1 MRKHTRTLLIG
12 VSAMFA
18 LGTLSACSGG
28 SSTEATTTAEAT
40 ATTTAAPT
48 ATAAPFPQ
56 SAKYIADMTTADGK
70 TMTIGI
76 AVDGADV
83 TAYACNGVDDEAWFF
98 GNQTDGKIDITSRFR
113 DTLSAEFDGTDVEGD
128 LTMNGVAYEFTAPA
142 VAAPAGMY
150 TAVADGVRASWVV
163 RPDGSAIGVQL
174 RRFGLDLDQAD
185 LQQLRDDRF
194 RAEVRNKRVLQQAQQ
209 IARLQNNTFE
219 STIDGTRVTPVVVNG
234 NFRF

>member
-1 MRKHTRTLLIG
+1 MKMHTRTLLVG

-28 SSTEATTTAEAT
+28 TSTEATTTSEAT
-40 ATTTAAPT
+40 APTTASAV
-48 ATAAPFPQ
+48 AAPFPQ
-56 SAKYIADMTTADGK
+56 SAKYIADMTAADGK

-98 GNQTDGKIDITSRFR
+98 GNQTGGKIDITSRFR
-113 DTLSAEFDGTDVEGD
+113 DTLNAEFDGTDVEGD
-128 LTMNGVAYEFTAPA
+128 LTMNGVAYEFTAAP

-150 TAVADGVRASWVV
+150 TAESDGVRASWVV
-163 RPDGSAIGVQL
+163 REDGSAIGVQFSPTTGQKL
-174 RRFGLDLDQAD
+174 EQSD
-185 LQQLRDDRF
+185 LQQLADDQF
-194 RAEVRNKRVLQQAQQ
+194 RAQVRNTRRLQQAQQ
-209 IARLQNNTFE
+209 IVRLQNNTFE
-219 STIDGTRVTPVVVNG
+219 STINGKKASPVLVNG